1 LKDLKQIDIKDIV
14 NGGSRTQVYPHDDRN
29 YCLLFVDASNYI
41 LTRVIMD
48 SDKKIISPS
57 KTFSYNNTGYKKHK
71 NNIFVN
77 YLYGNYYMAKLNLD
91 LSVVKSINT
100 GNYLA
105 FLSANDAHVYAFCNN
120 QLYVYNHEL
129 QSLKQVGQSNNPT
142 GAFYLPTDIKQ
153 FESHKGMYYWL
164 NNTNLQI
171 LREDNGQLVKS
182 VAVTASNFIID
193 SSDKVVLINNAT
205 KELNYFTLDG
215 SLVDQIPLDNFSDG
229 LRISMTINGELL
241 FHSDA
246 LICF

>member
-1 LKDLKQIDIKDIV
+1 
-14 NGGSRTQVYPHDDRN
+14 
-29 YCLLFVDASNYI
+29 
-41 LTRVIMD
+41 
-48 SDKKIISPS
+48 
-57 KTFSYNNTGYKKHK
+57 
-71 NNIFVN
+71 
-77 YLYGNYYMAKLNLD
+77 
-91 LSVVKSINT
+91 
-100 GNYLA
+100 
-105 FLSANDAHVYAFCNN
+105 
-120 QLYVYNHEL
+120 
-129 QSLKQVGQSNNPT
+129 
-142 GAFYLPTDIKQ
+142 
-153 FESHKGMYYWL
+153 MYYWL